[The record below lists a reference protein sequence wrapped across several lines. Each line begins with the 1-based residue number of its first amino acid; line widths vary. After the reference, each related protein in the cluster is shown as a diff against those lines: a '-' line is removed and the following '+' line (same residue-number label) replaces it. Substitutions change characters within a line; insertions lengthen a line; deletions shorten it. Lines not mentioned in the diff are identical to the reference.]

1 MFFNDFYPRPA
12 HHHVQQPH
20 YQCPMSEKPAA
31 VEQLSL
37 FSWALRAILIYL
49 LVRDVLIPYAYANVH
64 RWLRALLGLTP
75 PPITVTEAAV
85 NAAASFASDAVEKVV
100 DGAVD
105 LAGDVVE
112 AGSDLLDA
120 VTDKTESVPLPTP
133 EPVVAPPA
141 PSNKRSRSFSSILEK
156 TLSLS

>member
-1 MFFNDFYPRPA
+1 
-12 HHHVQQPH
+12 
-20 YQCPMSEKPAA
+20 MSEKPPAA
-31 VEQLSL
+31 VEHLSL
-37 FSWALRAILIYL
+37 FSWALRAILVYL

-120 VTDKTESVPLPTP
+120 VKEKDVEVLPTP
-133 EPVVAPPA
+133 LLDHVPEKPTH
-141 PSNKRSRSFSSILEK
+141 KRSRSFSTILEK